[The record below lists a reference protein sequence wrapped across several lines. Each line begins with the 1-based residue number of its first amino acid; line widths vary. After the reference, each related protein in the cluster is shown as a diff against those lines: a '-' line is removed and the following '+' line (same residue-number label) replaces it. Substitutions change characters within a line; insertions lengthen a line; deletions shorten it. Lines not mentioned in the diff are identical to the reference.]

1 MIGVCKLDLRLPENH
16 SLKEKR
22 HVLRKLVDR
31 VRTRFNV
38 AISEVGD
45 NDLWQRAQMGFCTVG
60 NDRRHINS
68 SLDKVINFIEQ
79 MNLVEMLQTEIE
91 IITTEKELD
100 SIVDT
105 IIKTAQT
112 GDIGDGKIF
121 VAPVDE
127 VIRIRTGER
136 GQKAV

>member
-1 MIGVCKLDLRLPENH
+1 MIGVCKLDLRIPENH

-31 VRTRFNV
+31 VKARFNV

-68 SLDKVINFIEQ
+68 SLDKVIYFIEQ
-79 MNLVEMLQTEIE
+79 MNLVEMVHTEIE
-91 IITTEKELD
+91 IIT
-100 SIVDT
+100 V
-105 IIKTAQT
+105 
-112 GDIGDGKIF
+112 
-121 VAPVDE
+121 
-127 VIRIRTGER
+127 
-136 GQKAV
+136 

>member
-1 MIGVCKLDLRLPENH
+1 MVIGVCKLDLRIPENH

-22 HVLRKLVDR
+22 HVLRKLIDR

-68 SLDKVINFIEQ
+68 SLDKVIHFIEQ
-79 MNLVEMLQTEIE
+79 MNLVEMVRTEIE
-91 IITTEKELD
+91 IISL
-100 SIVDT
+100 
-105 IIKTAQT
+105 
-112 GDIGDGKIF
+112 
-121 VAPVDE
+121 
-127 VIRIRTGER
+127 
-136 GQKAV
+136 